1 MNRVFLGMIALF
13 AIVLCLSAPA
23 EAARHKTKIKTN
35 GVDKYAAIVVDAD
48 SGRVLYERFADKPLY
63 PASLTKM
70 MTLYLTFEALETGR
84 ITKNQRIWVS
94 SHAASMSPSKL
105 GLQPDTNIRVEDAI
119 LALVTKS
126 ANDCAV
132 ALAEAQGG
140 TESRFARLMT
150 AKAAELGMEHTTFKN
165 ASGLHDRG
173 QFSSARDMAI
183 LSRALIVNYPQYYR
197 YFSTKS
203 FNYGGATYSNHNKLL
218 YSYAGMDGIKT
229 GYVEPSG
236 FNLAASAVRD
246 GKRLIGVVF
255 GGRSATSRNQH
266 MVSLLNDGFSRLSDA
281 PRIALLTPSSPQ
293 IPLRAVPAKKPVAA
307 TAVASYVPGGVS
319 AGPANPDFDQM
330 MGLLVDQGE
339 GDIDPDTVKAAS
351 ASLDAMAKT
360 DAGLRKIDKK
370 TASAGQDAWAIQL
383 GAFSD
388 QAAGQ
393 AALQKASNRLPY
405 NLRRQAAP
413 KLVPL
418 ETSRGTIFRAR
429 LAGMTHSHAAS
440 ACRILSGNCLV
451 LAEQ

>member
-1 MNRVFLGMIALF
+1 MSRVFPGLFVLLALVMILA
-13 AIVLCLSAPA
+13 SPA
-23 EAARHKTKIKTN
+23 EAARKKIAARTKA
-35 GVDKYAAIVVDAD
+35 VDKYAAIVVEAD
-48 SGRVLYERFADKPLY
+48 SGRVLYDRYADKPLY

-70 MTLYLTFEALETGR
+70 MTLYLTFEALDAGR

-94 SHAASMSPSKL
+94 SHAASMAPSKL

-126 ANDCAV
+126 ANDAAV
-132 ALAEAQGG
+132 ALAESLGG

-150 AKAAELGMEHTTFKN
+150 EKAAELGMEHTVFKN

-173 QFSSARDMAI
+173 QFSTARDMAI
-183 LSRALIVNYPQYYR
+183 LSRALIVNYPRHYR

-203 FNYGGATYSNHNKLL
+203 FTYAGVTYSNHNKLM
-218 YSYAGMDGIKT
+218 YSYEGMDGIKT

-236 FNLAASAVRD
+236 FNLAASVARD

-255 GGRSATSRNQH
+255 GGKTATSRNIH
-266 MVSLLNDGFSRLSDA
+266 MAALLNDSFAKLSDA
-281 PRIALLTPSSPQ
+281 PRIALADTAPRLP
-293 IPLRAVPAKKPVAA
+293 VPVKKPVNA
-307 TAVASYVPGGVS
+307 TTMAYALATPGSG
-319 AGPANPDFDQM
+319 NPDFNSM

-339 GDIDPDTVKAAS
+339 GDIDPDTAKN
-351 ASLDAMAKT
+351 AMAKT
-360 DAGLRKIDKK
+360 TAGVRN
-370 TASAGQDAWAIQL
+370 ANSDAWAVQL

-393 AALQKASNRLPY
+393 KALQKATNSLPY
-405 NLRRQAAP
+405 NLRRLADP

-418 ETSRGTIFRAR
+418 ETSRGVIYRAR
-429 LAGMTHSHAAS
+429 LAGMTHAHAANT
-440 ACRILSGNCLV
+440 CRILSGNCLV